1 MHPAKDLIPR
11 VIWSTGLA
19 TAGLMAAWIW
29 FRSADLTPVP
39 RLLLAF
45 TPIWTGLLLT
55 LASFAFEL
63 VAVALQHRD
72 DPAPRPSASA
82 LLRAGLR
89 EAWLATRVFGWR
101 QIWRQR
107 AWADNP
113 GRTGQTGVL
122 LVHGYHCNR
131 GFWWPEWPAWLD
143 RHGLPHVAIDLQPT
157 WIGIDTYAP
166 QIEAGVMRLL
176 AATGRPPLIVAHSMG
191 GLAVRAWWRW
201 RSASGLPPIDMPRV
215 LTLGTPHRGTWLSL
229 LTGTFGPPNARQMQ
243 PDSPWLQRGSRITPA
258 ALRLIWRDGRLR
270 ASVFGYFGHM
280 WELYTFFVL
289 VPLIVGLRW
298 TGALQ
303 SGVSFFVIAAGF
315 FGCAAGGLL
324 VRRWGSARVA
334 QWQLATSGTCC
345 LLAPVMLHAP
355 AAIFLAWL
363 LVWGLTVSGDSPQ
376 FSTLTAQNAP
386 PAVVGSVLTFVN
398 CLGFA
403 ISVLSIELFVAALQ
417 TVPLAML
424 LPLLGL
430 GPMVGLW
437 MFRPLSRP
445 RHRS

>member
-229 LTGTFGPPNARQMQ
+229 LTGSFGPPNARQMQ
-243 PDSPWLQRGSRITPA
+243 PDSPWLQTLAASESPA
-258 ALRLIWRDGRLR
+258 WRARFTCVHSHCDNV
-270 ASVFGYFGHM
+270 VF
-280 WELYTFFVL
+280 
-289 VPLIVGLRW
+289 
-298 TGALQ
+298 
-303 SGVSFFVIAAGF
+303 
-315 FGCAAGGLL
+315 
-324 VRRWGSARVA
+324 
-334 QWQLATSGTCC
+334 
-345 LLAPVMLHAP
+345 
-355 AAIFLAWL
+355 
-363 LVWGLTVSGDSPQ
+363 
-376 FSTLTAQNAP
+376 P
-386 PAVVGSVLTFVN
+386 PARAVLDGADAVHHWP
-398 CLGFA
+398 G
-403 ISVLSIELFVAALQ
+403 
-417 TVPLAML
+417 LAHL
-424 LPLLGL
+424 E
-430 GPMVGLW
+430 
-437 MFRPLSRP
+437 LSRDE
-445 RHRS
+445 RVWRLVEGLVGRR